1 MHHCPQSLNRI
12 YTCSQWCRSPRAAP
26 QHTPHAAETPRR
38 GSVVQHLVLVPA
50 AVPATP
56 RVLRNNQPPTV
67 ANATLWPT
75 GVRSRPRLQHEPR
88 SLAWMPSAEQCFA
101 PAPWQIASAHPSP
114 SPRSCFRTQSLRC
127 RWAAERPGNASPT
140 LGDSMLRCTREACPG
155 LETRPAR
162 ERMHGKPSPE
172 RLWARG
178 AHGGGLAPLAH
189 ERQGSCLSRAPL
201 PSKSQ
206 QNFHMLPVAQVA
218 ACGTTTHTACC

>member
-1 MHHCPQSLNRI
+1 MHGNASPERLWTRGAHGGGLAPLAHERPGVASSVHHCPQSLNRVS
-12 YTCSQWCRSPRAAP
+12 TCSQWCRSPRAAP

-56 RVLRNNQPPTV
+56 RVLHINQPPTV

-75 GVRSRPRLQHEPR
+75 GVHARAYDMKPR

-101 PAPWQIASAHPSP
+101 PAPWQIVSAHPSP
-114 SPRSCFRTQSLRC
+114 SPRSCVHTQSLRC

-162 ERMHGKPSPE
+162 GRMNARQSKPRATLGKRCSRGRTCSP
-172 RLWARG
+172 R
-178 AHGGGLAPLAH
+178 
-189 ERQGSCLSRAPL
+189 S
-201 PSKSQ
+201 
-206 QNFHMLPVAQVA
+206 
-218 ACGTTTHTACC
+218 